1 MQADRVSAESLGL
14 GELERQIQAWRETRP
29 NTRPM
34 PPELWHQAT
43 KAAQKLGIYPVSRSL
58 RLNYE
63 MLKRRMGPTGLRRGG
78 RRRGERD
85 EVLDVRSPGFI
96 EVSGFAPVSTAG
108 PGSEAVVEVVSSDG
122 ARLTIRGKAPHAE
135 VVALIRAFRGRP

>member
-14 GELERQIQAWRETRP
+14 ADLEGQIEAWRETRP

-43 KAAQKLGIYPVSRSL
+43 KAARKLGIYPVSRAL

-63 MLKRRMGPTGLRRGG
+63 MLKRRVGPVGSARRGQVLGVSGPTIVEMSGLAAVG
-78 RRRGERD
+78 
-85 EVLDVRSPGFI
+85 
-96 EVSGFAPVSTAG
+96 TAG
-108 PGSEAVVEVVSSDG
+108 LGPEAVVEVVSSDG
-122 ARLTIRGKAPHAE
+122 SRLTIRGKTPHSE
-135 VVALIRAFRGRP
+135 VVALIRAFRGQL

>member
-1 MQADRVSAESLGL
+1 MQADRMSAETLGL
-14 GELERQIQAWRETRP
+14 GELERQIEAWRETRP

-43 KAAQKLGIYPVSRSL
+43 KAARKLGIYPVSRSL

-63 MLKRRMGPTGLRRGG
+63 MLKRRVGPSDLRRGG
-78 RRRGERD
+78 HRRIAGEG
-85 EVLDVRSPGFI
+85 VLELRKPGFV
-96 EVSGFAPVSTAG
+96 EVSGFSPVIMAG
-108 PGSEAVVEVVSSDG
+108 RNPDAVVEVVSSDG

-135 VVALIRAFRGRP
+135 VVALIRAFRGQP